1 MGGGRSTLRHV
12 KVLVID
18 DEPDVGAVFRDFLL
32 ELGHEAVLARSAE
45 AALGKLE
52 SAKPDAIIL
61 DMNLPGMNGL
71 EFLQLR
77 PIRESGLPVV
87 AVSGVATEAQARE
100 CLRLG
105 AIDFVGKPVR
115 FERLRSVLAYL
126 EPHALF
132 RRRTEPETRVER
144 RRSVRV
150 SLVFPVR
157 VLEYN
162 GAEWETFSMNVSE
175 FGIKIRGGGDVH
187 PGAAAKLSFT
197 PPDGGAPI
205 HVMSLLVRQDYDGYA
220 FYFVNLTGTEFH
232 RLSALSERVG

>member
-1 MGGGRSTLRHV
+1 V
-12 KVLVID
+12 KVLVIE

-52 SAKPDAIIL
+52 TAKPDAIIL
-61 DMNLPGMNGL
+61 DMNLPGMSGL

-77 PIRESGLPVV
+77 PIRDSGLPVV

-115 FERLRSVLAYL
+115 FERLRSVLVYL
-126 EPHALF
+126 EPHAFF
-132 RRRTEPETRVER
+132 RRRTEPEDRVER
-144 RRSVRV
+144 RRSARV
-150 SLVFPVR
+150 SLVLPVR

-162 GAEWETFSMNVSE
+162 GAEWETFSMNVSQ
-175 FGIKIRGGGDVH
+175 FGIKIRGAGDVH
-187 PGAAAKLSFT
+187 AGAAAKLSFT
-197 PPDGGAPI
+197 PPDGGVPI
-205 HVMSLLVRQDYDGYA
+205 HVMSLLVRQDHDGYA
-220 FYFVNLTGTEFH
+220 FYFVNLTGTEFQ
-232 RLSALSERVG
+232 RLSALSERIG